1 RPEPVG
7 IASDEAPLVIP
18 IADGEVTIETA
29 TVEYGRDNQ
38 PALGL
43 LVGRTADGRRM
54 AGQTAPGDTA
64 SVRALSL
71 QQNREVVGRA
81 VRLDVDGAYVRIT
94 PALQQDEK

>member
-1 RPEPVG
+1 
-7 IASDEAPLVIP
+7 
-18 IADGEVTIETA
+18 A

-43 LVGRTADGRRM
+43 LVGRTAGGQRM

-71 QQNREVVGRA
+71 QQNREVVGRT
-81 VRLDVDGAYVRIT
+81 VRLDVDGPYVRIT
-94 PALQQDEK
+94 PALQQHEK